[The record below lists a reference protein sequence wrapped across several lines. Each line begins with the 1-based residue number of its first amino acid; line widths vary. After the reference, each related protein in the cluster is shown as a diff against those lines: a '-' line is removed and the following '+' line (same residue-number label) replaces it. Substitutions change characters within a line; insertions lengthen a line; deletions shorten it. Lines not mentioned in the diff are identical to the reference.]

1 MLNEQLFLAKLIKN
15 LRQKIMVVLLI
26 IIVSIGGTF
35 LLRTQIQRSSYT
47 SEGRILVNLQ
57 AKQTGQG
64 LSTDDLRTNIQLM
77 NTYSEIIKS
86 SKMIKL
92 VRQEVRIKHLS
103 TEDIQR
109 GINVTSNNNS
119 LIININYTSEHARQT
134 ALVSA
139 AMVKVVKNE
148 IPKLFPNISISI
160 IEQPSTPQKASAVES
175 IVLSGLIGLLISLLY
190 IVTISLGNQKIDSSA
205 DLTSLGITYLGQ
217 QKI

>member
-1 MLNEQLFLAKLIKN
+1 MLNEQLFIAKLIKN
-15 LRQKIMVVLLI
+15 LQQKLIIVLLI

-35 LLRTQIQRSSYT
+35 LLKTQIQKPAYT

-64 LSTDDLRTNIQLM
+64 LSTDDLKTNIQLM

-92 VRQEVRIKHLS
+92 VRQEVKIKHLS
-103 TEDIQR
+103 IEDIQKR
-109 GINVTSNNNS
+109 TNVTSNNNS
-119 LIININYTSEHARQT
+119 LIIDINYTSEHAHQT

-139 AMVKVVKNE
+139 AMVKVVKHE
-148 IPKLFPNISISI
+148 IPKLFPNVAISI
-160 IEQPSTPQKASAVES
+160 IEQSSEPQRASAVES
-175 IVLSGLIGLLISLLY
+175 IVMAGLIGLLVSLLY
-190 IVTISLGNQKIDSSA
+190 VVTISLGNQKIDFKA
-205 DLTSLGITYLGQ
+205 DLTSLGITYLGR